1 MATGERETA
10 EVNADFFAGGQH
22 ARDSAR
28 LDVFRLIWDAIEG
41 EIDGAGRMLDVG
53 NGGIFEYDTSLVGRS
68 SPSTSS
74 STGCRPTPSRPTSL
88 RRPATRSTSTSPTA
102 GSTPY
107 SRRLLYHHL
116 VGDRADD
123 IIANVRRAIA
133 EAHRVLEPG
142 GRLIVAESCVP
153 SWFYAVERRLYPAL
167 VRLSKTPVDARSS
180 ARDPAHRRT
189 GGGPGR
195 RAVRGRALVPR
206 PAGPLDDAVRRSL
219 ADGADPGPDP
229 DRRRPQASGAGA
241 GSSA

>member
-53 NGGIFEYDTSLVGRS
+53 NGGIFEYDTSLVEEIVAVDLFLDRL
-68 SPSTSS
+68 PADAFPANVTPQ
-74 STGCRPTPSRPTSL
+74 TGDALDLDQPDGGFDTVL
-88 RRPATRSTSTSPTA
+88 Q
-102 GSTPY
+102 G
-107 SRRLLYHHL
+107 LLYHHL

-142 GRLIVAESCVP
+142 G
-153 SWFYAVERRLYPAL
+153 
-167 VRLSKTPVDARSS
+167 
-180 ARDPAHRRT
+180 
-189 GGGPGR
+189 G
-195 RAVRGRALVPR
+195 
-206 PAGPLDDAVRRSL
+206 
-219 ADGADPGPDP
+219 
-229 DRRRPQASGAGA
+229 
-241 GSSA
+241 